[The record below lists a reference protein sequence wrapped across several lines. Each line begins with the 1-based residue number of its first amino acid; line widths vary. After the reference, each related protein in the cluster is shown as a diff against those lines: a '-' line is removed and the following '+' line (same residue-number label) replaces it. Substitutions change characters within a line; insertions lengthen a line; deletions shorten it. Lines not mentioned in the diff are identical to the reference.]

1 LYDRKQEVLL
11 EGAHSSPAD
20 VSSGV
25 PQGTVL
31 GPLLFLSYI
40 NDLPAVVHTSH
51 TKLFTDDCL
60 LFKDVSTDRDQQ
72 VLQSDLS
79 ALKQWET
86 DWQMEFNP
94 GKCTVIR
101 IRPSKNKRVRETS
114 YTLHNETLAITED
127 SKYLGVTIDHTLSW
141 SKHTEATAG
150 KANKTLGFVR
160 QNLHSCSAQV
170 KAASYTTMVRPILEY
185 ASSAWDPYLQR
196 NINMLETVQRRA
208 ARFACNSYRD
218 QTPGCVE
225 KMLNDLRWQPLE
237 ERRKTNRLAFL
248 HKINNG
254 LVDINI
260 NDFVRRS
267 DPRTRGAQR
276 FHQERAEH
284 PALYHSFFP
293 RTLREWNNP
302 HCPDLSPLPGGVWC
316 RPRWSTLAPPRR
328 PSLMTQP
335 AVYIVLKTIRPP
347 ACEF

>member
-40 NDLPAVVHTSH
+40 NDLPDVVRTSH
-51 TKLFTDDCL
+51 TKLFADDCL

-72 VLQSDLS
+72 LLQSDLS
-79 ALKQWET
+79 ALEQWET

-160 QNLHSCSAQV
+160 RNLHSCSAQV

-196 NINMLETVQRRA
+196 DINMLETVQRRA

-218 QTPGCVE
+218 RTPGCVE
-225 KMLNDLRWQPLE
+225 KMMNDLRWQPLE
-237 ERRKTNRLAFL
+237 VRRKTNRLAFL

-276 FHQERAEH
+276 FHQERADH

-293 RTLREWNNP
+293 RTLREWNKLP
-302 HCPDLSPLPGGVWC
+302 TALTSVPCPAAFGAGLGGAPLRHLGGPC
-316 RPRWSTLAPPRR
+316 
-328 PSLMTQP
+328 
-335 AVYIVLKTIRPP
+335 
-347 ACEF
+347 